1 MVQRYIFC
9 FFTQTQKY
17 VKPVLEAFLGVTTQK
32 VLFFC
37 GHVGLEKGLCKL
49 KSCNIVLITNEEN

>member
-17 VKPVLEAFLGVTTQK
+17 VEPVLEAFFRSNNTESP
-32 VLFFC
+32 LFLWSC
-37 GHVGLEKGLCKL
+37 GTRKRFVQAETMQYRF
-49 KSCNIVLITNEEN
+49 NNQ